1 MGKDNTLIENII
13 KILRQETKKDSSLID
28 LIIEEYGQSPYLILI
43 ACLLSLRAKDA
54 ITIHTCQTLF
64 NKVKTPKKLI
74 SLPIKELEKIIF
86 KGGFYKQKA
95 KMLHEVSKILLTK
108 YDGTVPNEISELL
121 RIKGIGRKTANL
133 VLGKAFNIPSICVD
147 IHVHRISNRWGYVK
161 TKNPDE
167 TEMVLREKLPR
178 FYWKGYNDLL
188 VTFGQNICKPV
199 SPFCGSCT
207 IADTC
212 PKVGVTTTRRGAN

>member
-147 IHVHRISNRWGYVK
+147 IHVHRISNRLGIIK
-161 TKNPDE
+161 TKTSEE
-167 TEMVLREKLPR
+167 TEKELAKIIPKKYCIE
-178 FYWKGYNDLL
+178 WNNLL
-188 VTFGQNICKPV
+188 VIWGQKKCTPRNPKCSRCALKSICHRNIPV
-199 SPFCGSCT
+199 KLLHQ
-207 IADTC
+207 A
-212 PKVGVTTTRRGAN
+212 